1 MAGTL
6 TRIACDGYAQ
16 LELNQVA
23 FRRDGRIEAQ
33 SKLKAYVASTGED
46 GFNAAHP
53 AENGMLLA
61 FDAAKREIRKPTAD
75 EKVLL
80 NYTTEHMYD
89 ERTPGLKNFA
99 LVPGTFLPRLGYL
112 ATGDKYT
119 TNCVSYMQGSESGE
133 YADEDAFWTAVA
145 GCAVSPLYAHSCVN
159 GSHYVNGTAT
169 NAVAQVVKADTMPD
183 GKKAIQFI
191 AL

>member
-1 MAGTL
+1 MAV

-33 SKLKAYVASTGED
+33 SKLKQYNASTATD
-46 GFNAAHP
+46 GFDAAHP
-53 AENGMLLA
+53 AENGMLLVFNA
-61 FDAAKREIRKPTAD
+61 PKREISKPAAATD
-75 EKVLL
+75 KVLL

-89 ERTPGLKNFA
+89 ERTPGLKNFY

-119 TNCVSYMQGSESGE
+119 TNCVAYDSEDFD
-133 YADEDAFWTAVA
+133 DEDAFWEAVA
-145 GCAVSPLYAHSCVN
+145 TCDATPLYACPCAEGVHLVSD
-159 GSHYVNGTAT
+159 SAT
-169 NAVAQVVKADTMPD
+169 NAVAQVVKGTTMPD
-183 GKKAIQFI
+183 GQKAIQFI

>member
-1 MAGTL
+1 MADVT
-6 TRIACDGYAQ
+6 TRIACDGYTQ

-33 SKLKAYVASTGED
+33 SKLKAYVASTAED
-46 GFNAAHP
+46 GFDKNHP
-53 AENGMLLA
+53 AENGMLLV
-61 FDAAKREIRKPTAD
+61 FNAAKREISKPTAATD
-75 EKVLL
+75 KVLL

-89 ERTPGLKNFA
+89 ERTPGLKNFC

-119 TNCVSYMQGSESGE
+119 TNCVSYAKGDT
-133 YADEDAFWTAVA
+133 YTDEDAFWAAVA
-145 GCAVSPLYAHSCVN
+145 TCGTTPLYACPCTD
-159 GSHYVNGTAT
+159 GSHYVSTSAT

-183 GKKAIQFI
+183 GQKAIQFI

>member
-1 MAGTL
+1 MATI
-6 TRIACDGYAQ
+6 TRIACDGYGQ

-33 SKLKAYVASTGED
+33 CKLDTADFSKAS
-46 GFNAAHP
+46 P
-53 AENGMLLA
+53 AENGMLLTINSSA
-61 FDAAKREIRKPTAD
+61 RKVNLPKAATD
-75 EKVLL
+75 KVLL

-89 ERTPGLKNFA
+89 ERTPGLKNFC

-119 TNCVSYMQGSESGE
+119 TNTVSYDSDT
-133 YADEDAFWTAVA
+133 YATEEDFWDAVEAVDGTAA
-145 GCAVSPLYAHSCVN
+145 NQLYACASTD
-159 GSHYVNGTAT
+159 GAHYVTADAT
-169 NAVAQVVKADTMPD
+169 NAVAKVVKADTMPD
-183 GKKAIQFI
+183 GQKAIQFI

>member
-1 MAGTL
+1 MATI
-6 TRIACDGYAQ
+6 TRIECDGYGQ

-33 SKLKAYVASTGED
+33 SKLKVYNASTATN
-46 GFNAAHP
+46 GFDKSHP
-53 AENGMLLA
+53 AENGMLLV
-61 FDAAKREIRKPTAD
+61 FDAAKREITKPTAATD
-75 EKVLL
+75 KVLL

-89 ERTPGLKNFA
+89 ERTPGLKNFC

-119 TNCVSYMQGSESGE
+119 TNTVSYDSDT
-133 YADEDAFWTAVA
+133 YATEDDFWDAVEA
-145 GCAVSPLYAHSCVN
+145 NQCYAAPCID
-159 GSHYVNGTAT
+159 GSHYVTTSAT
-169 NAVAQVVKADTMPD
+169 NAVAKVVKATTMPD
-183 GKKAIQFI
+183 GQKAIQFI

>member
-1 MAGTL
+1 MANVA
-6 TRIACDGYAQ
+6 TRIACDGYGQ

-33 SKLKAYVASTGED
+33 SKLKTFVESTGED
-46 GFNAAHP
+46 GFDKAHP
-53 AENGMLLA
+53 AENGMLLV
-61 FDAAKREIRKPTAD
+61 FNAAKREISKPTAATD
-75 EKVLL
+75 KVLL

-89 ERTPGLKNFA
+89 KRTPGLKNFC
-99 LVPGTFLPRLGYL
+99 LVPGTVLPRLGYL

-119 TNCVSYMQGSESGE
+119 TNCVSYPKGDT

-145 GCAVSPLYAHSCVN
+145 ACATTPMYACPSTD
-159 GSHYVNGTAT
+159 GSHYVTTSAT
-169 NAVAQVVKADTMPD
+169 NAVAKVVKAGTMPD
-183 GKKAIQFI
+183 GQKAIQFI

>member
-1 MAGTL
+1 MANTA

-33 SKLKAYVASTGED
+33 SKLKPFVASTGED
-46 GFNAAHP
+46 GFDKAHP
-53 AENGMLLA
+53 AENGMLLVY
-61 FDAAKREIRKPTAD
+61 DAVKREISKPAAATA
-75 EKVLL
+75 KVLL
-80 NYTTEHMYD
+80 HYSSEHLYD
-89 ERTPGLKNFA
+89 EKDPGLKNFC

-112 ATGDKYT
+112 STGDKYT
-119 TNCVSYMQGSESGE
+119 TNCVSYPLGDT

-145 GCAVSPLYAHSCVN
+145 AVGTTPMYAAPSTD
-159 GSHYVNGTAT
+159 GSHYVTTSAT
-169 NAVAQVVKADTMPD
+169 NAVAKVVKKTTMPD
-183 GKKAIQFI
+183 GQNAIQFI

>member
-1 MAGTL
+1 MTL

-33 SKLKAYVASTGED
+33 SKLKVFEASTGED
-46 GFNAAHP
+46 GFDKSHP
-53 AENGMLLA
+53 AENGMLLV
-61 FDAAKREIRKPTAD
+61 FDAAKREIRKPAAATD
-75 EKVLL
+75 KVLL

-89 ERTPGLKNFA
+89 ERTPGLKNFC

-119 TNCVSYMQGSESGE
+119 TNCVSYDADT
-133 YADEDAFWTAVA
+133 YATEAALWTAVKA
-145 GCAVSPLYAHSCVN
+145 NQFYACPCED
-159 GSHYVNGTAT
+159 GSHYISTSAT
-169 NAVAQVVKADTMPD
+169 NAVAKVVKVTDLPD
-183 GKKAIQFI
+183 GQTAVQFI

>member
-1 MAGTL
+1 MATI
-6 TRIACDGYAQ
+6 TRIACDGYGQ

-33 SKLKAYVASTGED
+33 SKLKVYNGTSATN
-46 GFNAAHP
+46 GFDTAHP
-53 AENGMLLA
+53 AENGMLLV
-61 FDAAKREIRKPTAD
+61 FNAAKREISKPTAATD
-75 EKVLL
+75 KVLL

-89 ERTPGLKNFA
+89 ERTPGLKNFC

-119 TNCVSYMQGSESGE
+119 TNTVSYDSDT
-133 YADEDAFWTAVA
+133 YTTEDDFWTAVA
-145 GCAVSPLYAHSCVN
+145 AVATTPLYAAPCTD
-159 GSHYVNGTAT
+159 GSHYVTTSAT
-169 NAVAQVVKADTMPD
+169 NAVAKVVKADTMPD
-183 GKKAIQFI
+183 GQKAVQFI

>member
-1 MAGTL
+1 MAA
-6 TRIACDGYAQ
+6 TRIACDGYGQ

-33 SKLKAYVASTGED
+33 SKLKTFVESTGED
-46 GFNAAHP
+46 GFDKAHP
-53 AENGMLLA
+53 AENGMLLV
-61 FDAAKREIRKPTAD
+61 FNPTKREISKPAAATD
-75 EKVLL
+75 KVLL

-89 ERTPGLKNFA
+89 ERTPGLKNFC

-119 TNCVSYMQGSESGE
+119 TNCVSYDSED
-133 YADEDAFWTAVA
+133 YADEDAFWDAVA
-145 GCAVSPLYAHSCVN
+145 ACDATPLYACPCED
-159 GSHYVNGTAT
+159 GSHLVSDSAT
-169 NAVAQVVKADTMPD
+169 NAVAQVVKGDTMPD
-183 GKKAIQFI
+183 GQKAIQFI

>member
-1 MAGTL
+1 MANVA

-33 SKLKAYVASTGED
+33 SKLKTFVASTGED
-46 GFNAAHP
+46 GFDAAHP

-61 FDAAKREIRKPTAD
+61 FDPAKREIRKPADD

-80 NYTTEHMYD
+80 HYSTEHMYD
-89 ERTPGLKNFA
+89 ERTPGLKNFC

-119 TNCVSYMQGSESGE
+119 TNCVSYPKGDT
-133 YADEDAFWTAVA
+133 YADEDAFWTAV
-145 GCAVSPLYAHSCVN
+145 GNCATTALYAHSCAD
-159 GSHYVNGTAT
+159 GSHYVNTTAT
-169 NAVAQVVKADTMPD
+169 DAVAQVVKADTMPD
-183 GKKAIQFI
+183 GQKAVQFI

>member
-1 MAGTL
+1 MAV

-33 SKLKAYVASTGED
+33 SKLKTFVASTGED
-46 GFNAAHP
+46 GFDAAHP

-61 FDAAKREIRKPTAD
+61 FNAPKREISKPASASA
-75 EKVLL
+75 KVLL

-89 ERTPGLKNFA
+89 ERTPGLKNFC
-99 LVPGTFLPRLGYL
+99 LVPGTFYPRLGYL

-119 TNCVSYMQGSESGE
+119 TNCVGYEGYDSES
-133 YADEDAFWTAVA
+133 AFWAAVA
-145 GCAVSPLYAHSCVN
+145 SCDTTPLYACPCSEGVHLVS
-159 GSHYVNGTAT
+159 SSSSD
-169 NAVAQVVKADTMPD
+169 AVAQVVKGTTMPD
-183 GKKAIQFI
+183 GQKAIQFI

>member
-1 MAGTL
+1 MATI
-6 TRIACDGYAQ
+6 TRIECDGYGQ

-33 SKLKAYVASTGED
+33 SKLKVYNASTATN
-46 GFNAAHP
+46 GFDKSHP
-53 AENGMLLA
+53 AENGMLLV
-61 FDAAKREIRKPTAD
+61 FDAAKREITKPTAATD
-75 EKVLL
+75 KVLL

-89 ERTPGLKNFA
+89 ERTPGLKNFC

-119 TNCVSYMQGSESGE
+119 TNTVSYDSDT
-133 YADEDAFWTAVA
+133 YATEDDFWDAVEA
-145 GCAVSPLYAHSCVN
+145 NQCYAAPCTD
-159 GSHYVNGTAT
+159 GSHYVTTSAT
-169 NAVAQVVKADTMPD
+169 NAVAKVVKATTMPD
-183 GKKAIQFI
+183 GQKAIQFI

>member
-1 MAGTL
+1 MAA

-33 SKLKAYVASTGED
+33 SKLKAYVASTAED
-46 GFNAAHP
+46 GFDEAHP
-53 AENGMLLA
+53 AENGMLLVFNA
-61 FDAAKREIRKPTAD
+61 PKREISKPAAATD
-75 EKVLL
+75 KVLL

-89 ERTPGLKNFA
+89 ERTPGLKNFY

-119 TNCVSYMQGSESGE
+119 TNCVAYDSED
-133 YADEDAFWTAVA
+133 YATEEDFWDAVA
-145 GCAVSPLYAHSCVN
+145 ACDATPLYACPCEEGAHLVSD
-159 GSHYVNGTAT
+159 SAT
-169 NAVAQVVKADTMPD
+169 NAVAQVVKGTTMPD
-183 GKKAIQFI
+183 GQKAIQFI

>member
-1 MAGTL
+1 MAI

-33 SKLKAYVASTGED
+33 SQLKVYDASAATD
-46 GFNAAHP
+46 GFDKAHP
-53 AENGMLLA
+53 AENGMLLF
-61 FDAAKREIRKPTAD
+61 FDPTKREIRFPHSAS

-89 ERTPGLKNFA
+89 ERTPGLKNFC

-119 TNCVSYMQGSESGE
+119 TNCVSYDSSV
-133 YADEDAFWTAVA
+133 YTDEDDFWTAVA
-145 GCAVSPLYAHSCVN
+145 ACATTAMYAAPATD
-159 GSHYVNGTAT
+159 GSHSVSTSSA
-169 NAVAQVVKADTMPD
+169 NAVAQVVKGTTMPD
-183 GKKAIQFI
+183 GQKAIQFI

>member
-1 MAGTL
+1 MAV
-6 TRIACDGYAQ
+6 TRIACDGYGQ

-33 SKLKAYVASTGED
+33 SKLKAYVASTAED
-46 GFNAAHP
+46 GFDAAHP
-53 AENGMLLA
+53 AENGMLLVFNA
-61 FDAAKREIRKPTAD
+61 PKREISKPAAATD
-75 EKVLL
+75 KVLL

-89 ERTPGLKNFA
+89 ERTPGLKNFS

-119 TNCVSYMQGSESGE
+119 TNCVAFDSEDFD
-133 YADEDAFWTAVA
+133 DEDAFWTAVA
-145 GCAVSPLYAHSCVN
+145 ACDTTPLYACPCEEGAHLVST
-159 GSHYVNGTAT
+159 SAT
-169 NAVAQVVKADTMPD
+169 NAVAQVVKGTTMPD
-183 GKKAIQFI
+183 GQKAIQFI

>member
-1 MAGTL
+1 MAI
-6 TRIACDGYAQ
+6 TRIACDGFGQ

-33 SKLKAYVASTGED
+33 CKLDTADFSKTA
-46 GFNAAHP
+46 P
-53 AENGMLLA
+53 AENGMLLTINSSA
-61 FDAAKREIRKPTAD
+61 RTVNLPKDAAD
-75 EKVLL
+75 KVLL

-89 ERTPGLKNFA
+89 ERTPGLKNFC

-119 TNCVSYMQGSESGE
+119 TNTVSYDSDE
-133 YADEDAFWTAVA
+133 YATEEDFWDAVDAVDGTTANQ
-145 GCAVSPLYAHSCVN
+145 LYACACAD
-159 GSHYVNGTAT
+159 GTHLVTADAT
-169 NAVAQVVKADTMPD
+169 NAVVKVVKKTTMPD
-183 GKKAIQFI
+183 GQTAIQFI

>member
-1 MAGTL
+1 MTL
-6 TRIACDGYAQ
+6 TRIACDGYGQ

-33 SKLKAYVASTGED
+33 CKLSTDDFSK
-46 GFNAAHP
+46 AAP
-53 AENGMLLA
+53 AENGMLLKIDSTA
-61 FDAAKREIRKPTAD
+61 RKVLLPEAATD
-75 EKVLL
+75 KVLL

-89 ERTPGLKNFA
+89 ERTPGLKNFC

-119 TNCVSYMQGSESGE
+119 TNTVSYDADT
-133 YADEDAFWTAVA
+133 YAKEDDFWAAVEA
-145 GCAVSPLYAHSCVN
+145 CGTTPLYACPSTDGAHLVST
-159 GSHYVNGTAT
+159 SAT
-169 NAVAQVVKADTMPD
+169 NAVAKVVKGTTMPD
-183 GKKAIQFI
+183 GQKAIQFI

>member
-1 MAGTL
+1 MADTA
-6 TRIACDGYAQ
+6 TRIACDGYGQ

-33 SKLKAYVASTGED
+33 SKLKTFVASTGED
-46 GFNAAHP
+46 GFDKAHP
-53 AENGMLLA
+53 AENGMLLV
-61 FDAAKREIRKPTAD
+61 FNAAKREISKPAAATD
-75 EKVLL
+75 KVLL

-89 ERTPGLKNFA
+89 ERTPGLKYFC

-119 TNCVSYMQGSESGE
+119 TNCVSYPKGDT
-133 YADEDAFWTAVA
+133 YADEDKFWEAVDAVA
-145 GCAVSPLYAHSCVN
+145 TTPMYACPSTD
-159 GSHYVNGTAT
+159 GSHYVTTSAT
-169 NAVAQVVKADTMPD
+169 NAVAKVVKADTMPD
-183 GKKAIQFI
+183 GQKAIQFI

>member
-1 MAGTL
+1 MANVA

-33 SKLKAYVASTGED
+33 SKLKNYVASTGED
-46 GFNAAHP
+46 GFDKAHP
-53 AENGMLLA
+53 AENGMLLV
-61 FDAAKREIRKPTAD
+61 FNAAKREISKPAAATD
-75 EKVLL
+75 KVLL

-89 ERTPGLKNFA
+89 ERTPGLKNFC

-112 ATGDKYT
+112 AAGDKYT
-119 TNCVSYMQGSESGE
+119 TNCVSYPLGDT
-133 YADEDAFWTAVA
+133 YANEDKFWEAVDAVA
-145 GCAVSPLYAHSCVN
+145 TTALYACPSTD
-159 GSHYVNGTAT
+159 GSHYVSTSAD
-169 NAVAQVVKADTMPD
+169 NAVAKVVKGTTMPD
-183 GKKAIQFI
+183 GQKAIQFI